1 MSVVD
6 KFIDYVHD
14 EVVEHPEKSWEKMV
28 FGFQANKLKTRI
40 LPKKNLSKGY
50 QKLETM
56 MMALVADALKDQGSY
71 VWGNIFAP
79 CEIIDRAQ
87 NSGIAPTLCSYHKT
101 FIGGVES
108 GAVKHPEYAVT
119 TSLSCDGNL
128 NTFRYLEK
136 KIGVPYTFLD
146 VPYADDEASSGGALR
161 QKP

>member
-56 MMALVADALKDQGSY
+56 MMALVADALKGSGKLRVGQY
-71 VWGNIFAP
+71 F
-79 CEIIDRAQ
+79 C
-87 NSGIAPTLCSYHKT
+87 TL
-101 FIGGVES
+101 
-108 GAVKHPEYAVT
+108 
-119 TSLSCDGNL
+119 
-128 NTFRYLEK
+128 
-136 KIGVPYTFLD
+136 
-146 VPYADDEASSGGALR
+146 
-161 QKP
+161 